1 MSAEHKTSIHDRMG
15 GGLMDGAW
23 RPGVAWRLEQRR
35 RERFRIRMR
44 GRKRGRWFIPS
55 RRRRSD
61 ALIAPIASNSRR

>member
-44 GRKRGRWFIPS
+44 GRKRGRWFIP
-55 RRRRSD
+55 RLVGFWDRKWAKEMKHGKR
-61 ALIAPIASNSRR
+61 